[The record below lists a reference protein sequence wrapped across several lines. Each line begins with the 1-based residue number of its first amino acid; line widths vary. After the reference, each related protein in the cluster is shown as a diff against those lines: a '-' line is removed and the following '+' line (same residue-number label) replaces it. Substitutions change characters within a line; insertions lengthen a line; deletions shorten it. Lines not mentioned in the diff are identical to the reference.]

1 MGRLDEFFNGGREV
15 FMTFEEDKYFSVASI
30 LNEHNIK
37 CRRYT
42 KYLGNRF
49 NIRAPGEREDL
60 KTQYSTYVSKEDFE
74 EAFFLISKNYKGN

>member
-60 KTQYSTYVSKEDFE
+60 KTQYSIYVSKEDYE
-74 EAFFLISKNYKGN
+74 TAQMLIRENFHG

>member
-1 MGRLDEFFNGGREV
+1 MGRLDEFFSGGREV
-15 FMTFEEDKYFSVASI
+15 FMTFDENKYFTVASI

-42 KYLGNRF
+42 KYLGKRF

-60 KTQYSTYVSKEDFE
+60 KTQYSIYVAKEDFE
-74 EAFFLISKNYKGN
+74 EASYLIREFYKG

>member
-1 MGRLDEFFNGGREV
+1 MGRLDEFLNGGREV
-15 FMTFEEDKYFSVASI
+15 FMTFKEDKYFSVASI
-30 LNEHNIK
+30 LNEHSIK

-60 KTQYSTYVSKEDFE
+60 KTQYSIYVCKEDYE
-74 EAFFLISKNYKGN
+74 IAQMLIRENFHG

>member
-60 KTQYSTYVSKEDFE
+60 KTQYSIYVCKEDYE
-74 EAFFLISKNYKGN
+74 EASYLIREFYKG

>member
-49 NIRAPGEREDL
+49 NIGAPGEREDL
-60 KTQYSTYVSKEDFE
+60 KTQYSIYVCKEDYE
-74 EAFFLISKNYKGN
+74 EASYLIREFYKG